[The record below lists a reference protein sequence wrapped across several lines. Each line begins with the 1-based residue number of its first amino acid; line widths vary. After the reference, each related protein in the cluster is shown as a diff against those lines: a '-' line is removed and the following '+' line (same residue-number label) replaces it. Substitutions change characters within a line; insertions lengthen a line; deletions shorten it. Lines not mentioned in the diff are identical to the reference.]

1 MKAAM
6 NRAILFTCVIG
17 MAPIAPAQADEQLER
32 CTTLSFAPLEFNV
45 PACTAL
51 LGDAESL
58 DDSTVAA
65 IHAARAEAYE
75 FAITYHGNT
84 EVRAAE
90 LLALA
95 IDDLTSAIS
104 LTPAPA
110 TRAVLVLR
118 RAQLRERA
126 GDTAGAITD
135 YEAVLEI
142 VPEQQSASDALR
154 RLRSDHE

>member
-1 MKAAM
+1 MK
-6 NRAILFTCVIG
+6 RTFLFSCVIG
-17 MAPIAPAQADEQLER
+17 MAPIAMAHADEQLER

-51 LGDAESL
+51 LGEADAHDESTL
-58 DDSTVAA
+58 AA

-84 EVRAAE
+84 VVRPAE

-95 IDDLTSAIS
+95 IEDMTSAIG

-110 TRAVLVLR
+110 ARSVLVLR
-118 RAQLRERA
+118 RAQLREGA
-126 GDTAGAITD
+126 GDTAGAIAD

-142 VPEQQSASDALR
+142 NPGQHSASDALR
-154 RLRSDHE
+154 RLKRDQE